1 MKLERP
7 LKTLTVAGAVLST
20 VGAVTGVPRRLDCCS
35 ANGAAEG
42 DRCVTR
48 YHLVLDSEGG
58 WEGSGVIWAQSV
70 GRKKRIG
77 KLSQRR

>member
-58 WEGSGVIWAQSV
+58 
-70 GRKKRIG
+70 
-77 KLSQRR
+77 